1 MGALSPRRLRAPDRA
16 LAELLRAVAAARPA
30 SPEPFHSLNS
40 EDWEAL
46 TALVLSHKLAI
57 AVAPELARLG
67 MPPHQA
73 EVLAETARR
82 HHLHT
87 QVLLLDLAEI
97 LRVLEAAGAGPV
109 VLKGA
114 ALAQAFGRPRVF
126 GDLDVLVPKTAL
138 EHASQALEQLGY
150 RPHET
155 VRARVFYE
163 RYHFHRVLRGRSGI
177 TLELHW
183 ALSRPSDY
191 FFIDPEGI
199 RARARVLPFQATTMR
214 VPHES
219 DQLLHAAAQS
229 LREGFVEARRIL
241 DTHLLLE
248 HGAADEPALADRARD
263 AHLST
268 ALWLLL
274 RVSGALLR
282 TEETALA
289 PRLRPARWRR
299 ACLEALDPVGV
310 LLERRTAAVHGLRGW
325 IVLLCAPSAGVT
337 AHTLWRNVFPG
348 ERGLLDDGHAPDALP
363 GRTHRLLLALKRLA
377 QTGRLLAYQFLC
389 LLRRQ
394 EG

>member
-1 MGALSPRRLRAPDRA
+1 MGTLSHRHLRPGSRA

-30 SPEPFHSLNS
+30 ANESFRSLRRA
-40 EDWEAL
+40 DWEEL
-46 TALVLSHKLAI
+46 STLVLSHKLAI

-67 MPPHQA
+67 MPPDQA
-73 EVLAETARR
+73 EILAETARR

-97 LRVLEAAGAGPV
+97 LRVLESAGARPV

-114 ALAQAFGRPRVF
+114 ALAEAFGRPRVF
-126 GDLDVLVPKTAL
+126 GDLDVLVPKDAL
-138 EHASQALEQLGY
+138 DHATQTLERLGY

-155 VRARVFYE
+155 PRARVFYE

-183 ALSRPSDY
+183 ALARPSDY

-199 RARARVLPFQATTMR
+199 RVRARVLPFQGTTMR
-214 VPHES
+214 VPHEA

-229 LREGFVEARRIL
+229 LREGFVEARRVL
-241 DTHLLLE
+241 DTALLLE
-248 HGAADEPALADRARD
+248 NGAADEPALADRARE
-263 AHLST
+263 AHLSS

-274 RVSGALLR
+274 RLSDSLTG
-282 TEETALA
+282 TKGGDLA
-289 PRLRPARWRR
+289 SRLQPARWRR
-299 ACLEALDPVGV
+299 SCLLALDPVGV

-337 AHTLWRNVFPG
+337 AHTLWRTVFPG
-348 ERGLLDDGHAPDALP
+348 ERGLLDDGHAPGALP
-363 GRTHRLLLALKRLA
+363 GRAHRLLLALKRLA